1 MDVLSNTQGSAQAVR
16 DAAAASEAVDSRM
29 ALERELDRLNEAL
42 GAHATA
48 AAQHLNWTLLAQ
60 AFLLTSYLIVLVGGW
75 SVPLPGKRWLLAAI
89 VGYGA
94 ISLVLGYLSQRGSR
108 DRLAPLRNSQRLVEQ
123 ALERVANR
131 PTVFSRERRLVTT
144 FGDWA
149 TRLLPLFILAGWA
162 ALTLYTLALPIPADG
177 RSVAAARNETRTAA
191 STAPAAPRAR
201 APARKGEDSV
211 AASASAEPTTT
222 ENESGL
228 AALFRR
234 AINSSQTE
242 APQGEVSA
250 DGVKP

>member
-149 TRLLPLFILAGWA
+149 TRLLPVLILAGWA

-177 RSVAAARNETRTAA
+177 RNAAAARSDTRTAA

-201 APARKGEDSV
+201 TPGRKVEETA
-211 AASASAEPTTT
+211 AASASAEAGTG

-234 AINSSQTE
+234 AINASQTE
-242 APQGEVSA
+242 APQGEASA
-250 DGVKP
+250 ESVKP